1 MIKLSIIV
9 PVYNVAEYLERC
21 LNSLINQTLNEIE
34 IICVNDGSTDN
45 SLCILEK
52 FAGLDKR
59 IKIINQKNKGLSGAR
74 NTGIKLVQG
83 EYFGFLDS
91 DDWVDLDYFEKLYKR
106 AKNCDADISLGDFI
120 RKGKFKHKI
129 RLKLNKEEEFVG
141 DNEKFYGSQ
150 FYHFPCVWNKI
161 YKTSKFKDLRF
172 IEGIYFEDGPYT
184 IQALHRANKV
194 VTCCNTYLYY
204 FVNPNSIVKTLNK
217 KKEQDMYNSSKFIL
231 NYIKDNLQIQDKGIY
246 YETFAQK
253 LWRIK
258 LYSTVEN
265 LYYKKYYIHLLFW
278 KILIY
283 ITKKIKNIGI

>member
-45 SLCILEK
+45 SLCILKK
-52 FAGLDKR
+52 FAELDKR

-161 YKTSKFKDLRF
+161 YKTSKFNDLRF

-184 IQALHRANKV
+184 IQALNRANKV

-231 NYIKDNLQIQDKGIY
+231 NYIKDNMQIQDKGIY

-283 ITKKIKNIGI
+283 ITKKN

>member
-1 MIKLSIIV
+1 M
-9 PVYNVAEYLERC
+9 
-21 LNSLINQTLNEIE
+21 
-34 IICVNDGSTDN
+34 
-45 SLCILEK
+45 CILEK

-161 YKTSKFKDLRF
+161 YKTSKFNDLRF
-172 IEGIYFEDGPYT
+172 IEGIFFEDGPYT

-231 NYIKDNLQIQDKGIY
+231 NYIKDNMQIQDKGIY

-278 KILIY
+278 KILVYKIQ
-283 ITKKIKNIGI
+283 KIKM

>member
-161 YKTSKFKDLRF
+161 YKTSKFNDLRF

-231 NYIKDNLQIQDKGIY
+231 NYIKNNMQIQDKGIY

-278 KILIY
+278 KILVY
-283 ITKKIKNIGI
+283 KTQKNKNVI

>member
-161 YKTSKFKDLRF
+161 YKTSKFNDLRF

-184 IQALHRANKV
+184 IQALNRANKV

-231 NYIKDNLQIQDKGIY
+231 NYIKDNMQIQDKGIY

-283 ITKKIKNIGI
+283 ITKKN

>member
-9 PVYNVAEYLERC
+9 PVYNVAEYLKRC

-161 YKTSKFKDLRF
+161 YKTSKFNDLRF

-231 NYIKDNLQIQDKGIY
+231 NYIKDNMQIQDKGIY

-283 ITKKIKNIGI
+283 ITKKN

>member
-106 AKNCDADISLGDFI
+106 AKNCDADISVGDFI

-161 YKTSKFKDLRF
+161 YKTSKFNDLRF
-172 IEGIYFEDGPYT
+172 IEGIFFEDGPYT

-231 NYIKDNLQIQDKGIY
+231 NYIKDNMQIQDKGIY

-278 KILIY
+278 KILVY
-283 ITKKIKNIGI
+283 KTQKIKM

>member
-9 PVYNVAEYLERC
+9 PVYNVEKYLERC
-21 LNSLINQTLNEIE
+21 LNSLINQTLKEIE

-45 SLCILEK
+45 SLQILEK
-52 FAGLDKR
+52 FAGQDKR
-59 IKIINQKNKGLSGAR
+59 IRIINQKNKGLSGAR

-106 AKNCDADISLGDFI
+106 AKECDADISLGDFI

-141 DNEKFYGSQ
+141 DNDKFYGSQ

-161 YKTSKFKDLRF
+161 YRTQKFKDLSF

-184 IQALHRANKV
+184 IQALHRANKI
-194 VTCCNTYLYY
+194 VTSCNTYLYY
-204 FVNPNSIVKTLNK
+204 FVNPNSIVRTLNK

-231 NYIKDNLQIQDKGIY
+231 NYIRDNMQIQDKGIY
-246 YETFAQK
+246 YETFVQK

-265 LYYKKYYIHLLFW
+265 LYYKKYYVHLLFW
-278 KILIY
+278 KILVY
-283 ITKKIKNIGI
+283 KTQKN

>member
-59 IKIINQKNKGLSGAR
+59 IKMINQKNKGLSGAR

-161 YKTSKFKDLRF
+161 YKTSKFNDLRF
-172 IEGIYFEDGPYT
+172 IEGIFFEDGPYT

-231 NYIKDNLQIQDKGIY
+231 NYIKDNMQIQDKGIY

-278 KILIY
+278 KILVY
-283 ITKKIKNIGI
+283 KTQKIKM

>member
-74 NTGIKLVQG
+74 NTGIKLIQG

-161 YKTSKFKDLRF
+161 YKTSKFNDLRF
-172 IEGIYFEDGPYT
+172 IEGIFFEDGPYT

-231 NYIKDNLQIQDKGIY
+231 NYIKNNMQIQDKGIY

-258 LYSTVEN
+258 LYSNVEN

-278 KILIY
+278 KILVY
-283 ITKKIKNIGI
+283 KTQKNKNVI

>member
-52 FAGLDKR
+52 FAELDKR

-161 YKTSKFKDLRF
+161 YKTSKFNDLRF

-231 NYIKDNLQIQDKGIY
+231 NYIKDNMQIQDKGIY

-265 LYYKKYYIHLLFW
+265 LYYKKYYIHLFFW
-278 KILIY
+278 KILVY
-283 ITKKIKNIGI
+283 KTQKIKM

>member
-45 SLCILEK
+45 SLYILEK

-161 YKTSKFKDLRF
+161 YKTSKFNDLRF

-231 NYIKDNLQIQDKGIY
+231 NYIKDNMQIQDKGIY

-283 ITKKIKNIGI
+283 ITKKN

>member
-91 DDWVDLDYFEKLYKR
+91 DDWVDLDYFEKLYKI

-161 YKTSKFKDLRF
+161 YKTSKFNDLRF

-194 VTCCNTYLYY
+194 VTCCKTYLYY

-231 NYIKDNLQIQDKGIY
+231 NYIKDNMQIQDKGIY

-283 ITKKIKNIGI
+283 ITKKN

>member
-161 YKTSKFKDLRF
+161 YKTSKFNDLRF

-231 NYIKDNLQIQDKGIY
+231 NYIKDNMQIQDKRIY

-265 LYYKKYYIHLLFW
+265 LYYKKHYIHLFFW
-278 KILIY
+278 KILVY
-283 ITKKIKNIGI
+283 KTQKNKNVI

>member
-52 FAGLDKR
+52 FAGLDNR

-74 NTGIKLVQG
+74 NTGIKLIQG

-161 YKTSKFKDLRF
+161 YKTSKFNDLRF
-172 IEGIYFEDGPYT
+172 IEGMYFEDGPYT

-231 NYIKDNLQIQDKGIY
+231 NYIKNNMQIQDKGIY

-258 LYSTVEN
+258 LYSNVEN

-278 KILIY
+278 KILVY
-283 ITKKIKNIGI
+283 KTQKNKNVI

>member
-161 YKTSKFKDLRF
+161 YKTSKFNDLRF

-184 IQALHRANKV
+184 IQALHRSNKV
-194 VTCCNTYLYY
+194 VTCCNTDLYY

-231 NYIKDNLQIQDKGIY
+231 NYIKNNMQIQDKGIY

-283 ITKKIKNIGI
+283 ITKKN

>member
-52 FAGLDKR
+52 FAELDKR

-161 YKTSKFKDLRF
+161 YKTSKFNDLRF

-184 IQALHRANKV
+184 IQALNRANKV

-231 NYIKDNLQIQDKGIY
+231 NYIKDNMQIQDKGIY

-283 ITKKIKNIGI
+283 ITKKN

>member
-52 FAGLDKR
+52 FAELDKR

-161 YKTSKFKDLRF
+161 YKTSKFNDLRF
-172 IEGIYFEDGPYT
+172 IEGIFFEDGPYT

-231 NYIKDNLQIQDKGIY
+231 NYIKDNMQIQDKGIY

-278 KILIY
+278 KILVY
-283 ITKKIKNIGI
+283 KTQKNKNVI

>member
-161 YKTSKFKDLRF
+161 YKTSKFNDLRF
-172 IEGIYFEDGPYT
+172 IEGIFFEDGPYT

-231 NYIKDNLQIQDKGIY
+231 NYIKDNMQIQDKGIY
-246 YETFAQK
+246 YETFVQK

-283 ITKKIKNIGI
+283 ITKKN

>member
-161 YKTSKFKDLRF
+161 YKTSKFNDLRF
-172 IEGIYFEDGPYT
+172 IEGIFFEDGPYT

-231 NYIKDNLQIQDKGIY
+231 NYIKDNMQIQDKGIY

-283 ITKKIKNIGI
+283 ITKKN

>member
-161 YKTSKFKDLRF
+161 YKTSKFNDLRF
-172 IEGIYFEDGPYT
+172 IEGIFFEDGPYT

-231 NYIKDNLQIQDKGIY
+231 NYIKNNMQIQDKGIY

-278 KILIY
+278 KILVY
-283 ITKKIKNIGI
+283 KTQKNKNVI

>member
-161 YKTSKFKDLRF
+161 YKTSKFNDLRF
-172 IEGIYFEDGPYT
+172 IEGIFFEDGPYT
-184 IQALHRANKV
+184 IQALNRANKV

-231 NYIKDNLQIQDKGIY
+231 NYIKDNMQIQDKGIY

-278 KILIY
+278 KILVY
-283 ITKKIKNIGI
+283 KTQKNKNVI

>member
-161 YKTSKFKDLRF
+161 YKTSKFNDLRF

-231 NYIKDNLQIQDKGIY
+231 NYIKNNMQIQDKGIY

-283 ITKKIKNIGI
+283 ITKKN

>member
-74 NTGIKLVQG
+74 NTGIKLIQG

-161 YKTSKFKDLRF
+161 YKTSKFNDLRF

-231 NYIKDNLQIQDKGIY
+231 NYIKDNMQIQDKGIY

-283 ITKKIKNIGI
+283 ITKKN

>member
-74 NTGIKLVQG
+74 NTGIKLIQG

-161 YKTSKFKDLRF
+161 YKTSKFNDLRF

-184 IQALHRANKV
+184 IQALHRANEV

-231 NYIKDNLQIQDKGIY
+231 NYIKDNMQIQDKGIY

-278 KILIY
+278 KILVY
-283 ITKKIKNIGI
+283 KTQKNKNVI

>member
-161 YKTSKFKDLRF
+161 YKTSKFNDLRF
-172 IEGIYFEDGPYT
+172 IEGIFFEDGPYT
-184 IQALHRANKV
+184 IQTLHRANKV

-231 NYIKDNLQIQDKGIY
+231 NYIKDNMQIQDKGIY

-283 ITKKIKNIGI
+283 ITKKN

>member
-9 PVYNVAEYLERC
+9 PIYNVEKYLKRC
-21 LNSLINQTLNEIE
+21 LDNLINQTLKEIE

-45 SLCILEK
+45 SLQILEE
-52 FAGLDKR
+52 FANKDKR
-59 IKIINQKNKGLSGAR
+59 LRIINQANKGLSGAR
-74 NTGIKLVQG
+74 NTGLEAVQG

-91 DDWVDLDYFEKLYKR
+91 DDWVDLDYFEKLYNR
-106 AKNCDADISLGDFI
+106 AKECDADIALGDFI
-120 RKGKFKHKI
+120 RKGKYKHKI
-129 RLKLNKEEEFVG
+129 RLNLDKEEEFIS
-141 DNEKFYGSQ
+141 DNDKFYGSQ

-161 YKTSKFKDLRF
+161 YKTNKLNDLRF

-194 VTCCNTYLYY
+194 VTCPNTYLYY

-231 NYIKDNLQIQDKGIY
+231 NYIKENMRIEDKGIY
-246 YETFAQK
+246 YETFVQK

-258 LYSTVEN
+258 LYSIEEN
-265 LYYKKYYIHLLFW
+265 MYYRKYYVYVLFF

-283 ITKKIKNIGI
+283 KTQKN

>member
-1 MIKLSIIV
+1 MFNVLYSISTLHI
-9 PVYNVAEYLERC
+9 
-21 LNSLINQTLNEIE
+21 LIN
-34 IICVNDGSTDN
+34 V
-45 SLCILEK
+45 
-52 FAGLDKR
+52 
-59 IKIINQKNKGLSGAR
+59 IINQKNKGLSGAR

-161 YKTSKFKDLRF
+161 YKTSKFNDLRF
-172 IEGIYFEDGPYT
+172 IEGIFFEDGPYT

-194 VTCCNTYLYY
+194 VTCCKTYLYY

-231 NYIKDNLQIQDKGIY
+231 NYIKDNMQIQDKGIY

-283 ITKKIKNIGI
+283 ITKKN

>member
-161 YKTSKFKDLRF
+161 YKTSKFNDLRF

-204 FVNPNSIVKTLNK
+204 FVNPNSIVKTLNR

-231 NYIKDNLQIQDKGIY
+231 NYIKDNMQIQDKGIY

-283 ITKKIKNIGI
+283 ITKKN

>member
-161 YKTSKFKDLRF
+161 YKTSKFNDLRF

-231 NYIKDNLQIQDKGIY
+231 NYIKDNMQIQDKGIY

-283 ITKKIKNIGI
+283 ITKKN

>member
-45 SLCILEK
+45 SLHILEK

-161 YKTSKFKDLRF
+161 YKTSKFNDLRF

-231 NYIKDNLQIQDKGIY
+231 NYIKNNMQIQDKGIY

-283 ITKKIKNIGI
+283 ITKKN

>member
-83 EYFGFLDS
+83 EYLGFLDS

-161 YKTSKFKDLRF
+161 YKTSKFNDLRF
-172 IEGIYFEDGPYT
+172 IEGIFFEDGPYT

-231 NYIKDNLQIQDKGIY
+231 NYIKDNMQIQDKGIY

-283 ITKKIKNIGI
+283 ITKKN

>member
-52 FAGLDKR
+52 FAELDKR

-161 YKTSKFKDLRF
+161 YKTSKFNDLRF
-172 IEGIYFEDGPYT
+172 IEEIYFEDGPYT

-231 NYIKDNLQIQDKGIY
+231 NYIKDNMQIQDKGIY

-283 ITKKIKNIGI
+283 ITKKN

>member
-52 FAGLDKR
+52 FAELDKR

-161 YKTSKFKDLRF
+161 YKTSKFNDLRF

-231 NYIKDNLQIQDKGIY
+231 NYIKDNMQIQDKGIY

-283 ITKKIKNIGI
+283 ITKKN

>member
-74 NTGIKLVQG
+74 NTGIKLIQG

-161 YKTSKFKDLRF
+161 YKTSKFNDLRF

-231 NYIKDNLQIQDKGIY
+231 NYIKNNMQIQDKGIY

-278 KILIY
+278 KILVY
-283 ITKKIKNIGI
+283 KTQKNKNVI

>member
-52 FAGLDKR
+52 FAELDKR

-74 NTGIKLVQG
+74 DTGIKLVQG

-161 YKTSKFKDLRF
+161 YKTSKFNDLRF

-184 IQALHRANKV
+184 IQALNRANKV

-231 NYIKDNLQIQDKGIY
+231 NYIKDNMQIQDKGIY

-283 ITKKIKNIGI
+283 ITKKN

>member
-161 YKTSKFKDLRF
+161 YKTSKFNDLRF

-231 NYIKDNLQIQDKGIY
+231 NYIKDNMQIQDKGIY

-278 KILIY
+278 KILVY
-283 ITKKIKNIGI
+283 KTQKNKNVI

>member
-52 FAGLDKR
+52 FAGLDER

-74 NTGIKLVQG
+74 NTGIKLIQG

-161 YKTSKFKDLRF
+161 YKTSKFNDLRF

-231 NYIKDNLQIQDKGIY
+231 NYIKDNMQIQDKGIY

-283 ITKKIKNIGI
+283 KTQKN

>member
-161 YKTSKFKDLRF
+161 YKTSKFNDLRF

-231 NYIKDNLQIQDKGIY
+231 NYIKDNMQIQDKGIY

-258 LYSTVEN
+258 LYSIVEN
-265 LYYKKYYIHLLFW
+265 LYYKKYYIHLLFG
-278 KILIY
+278 KILVY
-283 ITKKIKNIGI
+283 KTQKIKM

>member
-45 SLCILEK
+45 SLCILKK
-52 FAGLDKR
+52 FAELDKR

-161 YKTSKFKDLRF
+161 YKTSKFNDLRF

-184 IQALHRANKV
+184 IQALNRANKV

-217 KKEQDMYNSSKFIL
+217 KKEQDMYNSSNFIL
-231 NYIKDNLQIQDKGIY
+231 NYIKDNMQIQAKGIY

-283 ITKKIKNIGI
+283 ITKKN